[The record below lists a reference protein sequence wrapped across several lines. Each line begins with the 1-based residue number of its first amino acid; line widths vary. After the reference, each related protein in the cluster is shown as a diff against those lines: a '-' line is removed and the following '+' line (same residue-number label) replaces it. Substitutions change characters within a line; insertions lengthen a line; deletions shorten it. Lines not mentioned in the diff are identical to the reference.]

1 MAIPE
6 KRDRKPR
13 LLRLLKMAIG
23 FGIETLASSE
33 QKVIA
38 SDHTAIAIPRNL
50 DTHAYGRRLGREP
63 AAFLLVAG
71 HVFLWAKGNQK

>member
-1 MAIPE
+1 VAIPE

-13 LLRLLKMAIG
+13 LLKMAIR
-23 FGIETLASSE
+23 FRIETFPRSE
-33 QKVIA
+33 QKVIV

-50 DTHAYGRRLGREP
+50 DTHAFGRRLGREP

-71 HVFLWAKGNQK
+71 HVSL

>member
-1 MAIPE
+1 VASPE
-6 KRDRKPR
+6 KNGRKPP
-13 LLRLLKMAIG
+13 LLKMAIC
-23 FGIETLASSE
+23 FGIETFPRAE
-33 QKVIA
+33 QKVIV

-71 HVFLWAKGNQK
+71 HVLL